1 MQLITTNPVKKD
13 YDPSFG
19 QELLRELEQ
28 SILGEEDPV
37 QRTIGMYELRSP
49 SVGLVERVE
58 NGATQ
63 IGDLGLFGY
72 KAKIVQDRV
81 GTDFETNQ
89 PIHKAREIILE

>member
-1 MQLITTNPVKKD
+1 MQLITINPVEKD

-19 QELLRELEQ
+19 QKLLRELEQ
-28 SILGEEDPV
+28 SILREEDPV
-37 QRTIGMYELRSP
+37 QRTLGMYELRNP
-49 SVGLVERVE
+49 SVGPFERVE
-58 NGATQ
+58 NRATR

-89 PIHKAREIILE
+89 PTYKAREIILE